1 MGQLMTD
8 DNSRY
13 VLTDLENIYE
23 LPSNIDR
30 LRVFI
35 NEKTRLSIRNDNIGL
50 FLNLREREMT
60 LGVQVIGTPEPH
72 SFDAQDKY
80 YLEDYNEIKIF
91 RTKLEKFNLFEAEA
105 GDIFESIEVMISNL
119 FESEESRPS
128 VIRLNFNNWPD
139 SVDQFKENML
149 EVDFFL
155 D

>member
-1 MGQLMTD
+1 MTD

-128 VIRLNFNNWPD
+128 VIRLNFNNWQILLINLRKICLR
-139 SVDQFKENML
+139 SIFS
-149 EVDFFL
+149 
-155 D
+155 